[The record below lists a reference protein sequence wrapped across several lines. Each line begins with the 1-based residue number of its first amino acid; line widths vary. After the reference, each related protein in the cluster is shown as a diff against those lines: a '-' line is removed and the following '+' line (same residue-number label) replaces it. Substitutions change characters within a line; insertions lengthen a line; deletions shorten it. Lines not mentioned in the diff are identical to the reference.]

1 MTHSVVRQRGF
12 FLVAALLALT
22 GSARAQQPGAQ
33 PARLPPDTLRLTDLS
48 AFRAPPASWRVVGAA
63 TSDLTSGRLSTE
75 PGSGVIS
82 VGANGENLTT
92 SWEHGDLEL
101 DLQFLLPRGS
111 SSGIFLQ
118 GRYEV
123 QLADSWGKSSPTFA
137 DAGAISPVGTST
149 AGHAPRVNAS
159 LAPGLWQTLRV
170 VFRAP
175 RFDAQGRKTAN
186 ARFVQVALNGV
197 TVQNNV
203 EVPAPTR
210 SAPIAQ
216 ESAMG
221 PLVIEGASGPIAV
234 RNVRYKLDRGQR
246 VAVSNLR
253 YRVYEGVFTAMPDL
267 TGRTPTREGTAEALT
282 ATVLGGTDKFAFTFD
297 GTIELPAAGRYL
309 FELSAPWATPQGTV
323 PGSVSGGA
331 RFTVAGREVIL
342 HTGERASYNA
352 TVELPAGRHPFSLVF
367 YKDRANRT
375 PAFELNVEGP
385 ALARQALHRVENTQT
400 PNMTAPIMAEPQ
412 REVLVLRSFMN
423 FGAGKRTHVASVGDP
438 SGVHYSIDL
447 GRGALLYGWR
457 GPFLETTQMW
467 SGRGE
472 PQIAEPLGA
481 VVRFSG
487 APSVAI
493 LRDASAAWPDSANA
507 ESPYHFSGYSVDEGG
522 RPTFRYRVGS
532 VEVEETLAPDE
543 DGVTLRHELR
553 LRAPDNTGG
562 VYVRLAEGA
571 TIDRLS
577 GRSYA
582 VDDYRF
588 YVTPESG
595 GTPVVRNAAG
605 RQELVVPVRFR
616 NGEARIVSGLVW

>member
-1 MTHSVVRQRGF
+1 MKNSVLRQCGF
-12 FLVAALLALT
+12 SLVAALLALA
-22 GSARAQQPGAQ
+22 GSARAQQPGGA
-33 PARLPPDTLRLTDLS
+33 PARLPPDTLSLSDLS
-48 AFRAPPASWRVVGAA
+48 AFRAPPSSWRVVGTAA
-63 TSDLTSGRLSTE
+63 GDPTSARLSTE
-75 PGSGVIS
+75 PGTGVVA
-82 VGANGENLTT
+82 VGGSGENLVTG
-92 SWEHGDLEL
+92 WEHGDLEL
-101 DLQFLLPRGS
+101 DLQFMLPRGS

-118 GRYEV
+118 GRYEL

-137 DAGAISPVGTST
+137 DAGGISPTGSV
-149 AGHAPRVNAS
+149 GHAPRVNAS

-175 RFDAQGRKTAN
+175 RFDAQGRKTTN

-203 EVPAPTR
+203 ELAGPTR
-210 SAPIAQ
+210 SAPFPQ
-216 ESAMG
+216 ESATG
-221 PLVIEGASGPIAV
+221 PLVIEGTGGPIAL

-253 YRVYEGVFTAMPDL
+253 YRVYEGDFNAMPDL
-267 TGRTPTREGTAEALT
+267 SGRTPTREGTTDALT
-282 ATVLGGTDKFAFTFD
+282 ASVLGGTDKFAFTYE
-297 GTIELPAAGRYL
+297 GTIEIPTAGRYL
-309 FELSAPWATPQGTV
+309 FDLSAPWATPQNNE
-323 PGSVSGGA
+323 PGSRFGGA
-331 RFTVAGREVIL
+331 RLTVAGREVL
-342 HTGERASYNA
+342 VHGGERAAYNA
-352 TVELPAGRHPFSLVF
+352 TVELPAGRHPLSLTF
-367 YKDRANRT
+367 YKNRANRT

-385 ALARQALHRVENTQT
+385 AISRQALHRVESTQT

-447 GRGALLYGWR
+447 GRGALLYAWR

-481 VVRFSG
+481 TVRLTG
-487 APSVAI
+487 APTVAI
-493 LRDASAAWPDSANA
+493 LRDASAPWPDSATA
-507 ESPYHFSGYSVDEGG
+507 ESPYFFHGYAVDEGG
-522 RPTFRYRVGS
+522 RPTFRYRVGA
-532 VEVEETLAPDE
+532 VEVEETLSPAE
-543 DGVTLRHELR
+543 DGVTLRQELR

-577 GRSYA
+577 NRSYA
-582 VDDYRF
+582 IDDYRY
-588 YVTPESG
+588 YVMPESG
-595 GTPVVRNAAG
+595 GTAVVREVGA
-605 RQELVVPVRFR
+605 RQELVLPVRFR
-616 NGEARIVSGLVW
+616 NGEARIVSGLSW